1 MRTRSVLA
9 VLAAVALVA
18 APAAGAATKKKPAP
32 KPKPKTYCNLLV
44 DTTPGDESWNAVPA
58 VSSPGLDI
66 KSGDIATGAK
76 QMVAVLRL
84 GSVDFKPTDDHW
96 AVLGYSWSFAATST
110 LGQAYAFTAILE
122 LNGTVNGSASVDGQS
137 VPATFSIDPST
148 NSFKWVVERKNVPA
162 LARPKNVFK
171 EFRAQSEVESGT
183 ADSAP
188 SMPASDIYPD
198 RGLSCVKAS

>member
-9 VLAAVALVA
+9 VLAAIALVA

-32 KPKPKTYCNLLV
+32 KPKTYCNLLV
-44 DTTPGDESWNAVPA
+44 DMSPGDNNWNAVPV

-96 AVLGYSWSFAATST
+96 AVLGYAWSFSANST
-110 LGQAYAFTAILE
+110 LGQAYAFRAILE
-122 LNGTVNGSASVDGQS
+122 LDGSVKGSATVDGQG
-137 VPATFSIDPST
+137 VPVTFSIDSAS
-148 NSFKWVVERKNVPA
+148 NSFKWVMDRKSVQA

-171 EFRAQSEVESGT
+171 EFRAESQVESGT
-183 ADSAP
+183 ADSAAT
-188 SMPASDIYPD
+188 MPASDTYPD